1 MAKEFLQ
8 TRRRSFSHAFS
19 GLAYVFRTQ
28 KNTWIH
34 ALATVLATAA
44 GFWLQISRT
53 EWAVLAM
60 TIAAVWTAECFNTAI
75 EAVVDLA
82 SPQLHP
88 LAKIAKDSAAAS
100 VLVTAIGSVMVGIL
114 LFGPPLWER
123 IFNLF

>member
-1 MAKEFLQ
+1 MAKAFLQ
-8 TRRRSFSHAFS
+8 TRWRSFSHAFS

-28 KNTWIH
+28 KNAWIH

>member
-8 TRRRSFSHAFS
+8 TRWRSFSHAFS

-34 ALATVLATAA
+34 ALATILAISA
-44 GFWLQISRT
+44 GFWLQISRA
-53 EWAVLAM
+53 EWAALAL
-60 TIAAVWTAECFNTAI
+60 TIAAVWAAECFNTAI

-88 LAKIAKDSAAAS
+88 LAKIAKDSAAAG
-100 VLVTAIGSVMVGIL
+100 VLVTAIGSVIVGIL
-114 LFGPPLWER
+114 LFGPALIAKLLSPL
-123 IFNLF
+123 

>member
-75 EAVVDLA
+75 EAVVDLT

>member
-1 MAKEFLQ
+1 MAKAFLQ
-8 TRRRSFSHAFS
+8 TRWRSFSHAFS

-28 KNTWIH
+28 KNAWIH

-44 GFWLQISRT
+44 GFWLQISRA
-53 EWAVLAM
+53 EWAVLAL
-60 TIAAVWTAECFNTAI
+60 TITAVWTAECFNTAI

-123 IFNLF
+123 ISNLF

>member
-88 LAKIAKDSAAAS
+88 LAKIAKDSAAAG
-100 VLVTAIGSVMVGIL
+100 VLVTAFGSVIVGIL
-114 LFGPPLWER
+114 LFGPPLWVR
-123 IFNLF
+123 IVNLF

>member
-1 MAKEFLQ
+1 MAKAFLQ
-8 TRRRSFSHAFS
+8 TRRHSFSHAFS

-34 ALATVLATAA
+34 AIATVLATSI

-53 EWAVLAM
+53 EWVVLAL
-60 TIAAVWTAECFNTAI
+60 TIAAVWAAECFNTAI

-88 LAKIAKDSAAAS
+88 LAKIAKDSAAAG
-100 VLVTAIGSVMVGIL
+100 VLVTAIGSVIVGIL
-114 LFGPPLWER
+114 LFGPALLMKLLS
-123 IFNLF
+123 LF

>member
-88 LAKIAKDSAAAS
+88 LAKIAKDSAAAG
-100 VLVTAIGSVMVGIL
+100 VLVTAFGSVMVGIL
-114 LFGPPLWER
+114 LFGPPLWVR
-123 IFNLF
+123 IVNLF

>member
-1 MAKEFLQ
+1 MAKAFLQ
-8 TRRRSFSHAFS
+8 TRWRSFSHAFS